1 MAQEC
6 NSRTLKGRMR
16 QIAKSLAIKSGA
28 LGLYHRVKHRE
39 VLTVLMFHR
48 LLPQDLI
55 SVYGADE
62 GYTISTEL
70 FEELVEFVAVH
81 YTIVSLGDVL
91 GSRKGKAPLPKR
103 PLLITFDDGWDDNAV
118 FAAPILMR
126 MNVPWTLFVATG
138 APDAGSHWWQE
149 TLLAALR
156 SGSADYEVLKSAA
169 LRATQQEFPT
179 LPDDQAL
186 SVLVL
191 YGALPPAERDRLI
204 ATYCGNSAATQR
216 PRDMASWE
224 TLKALH
230 EGGVSIGAHGTSHL
244 PLTVVEDPER
254 EISQSK
260 TELEKRLGAEA
271 GITMSFPHG
280 LYNASL
286 VETAHKNGLKLLF
299 TSEPVLNRC
308 SGGWLES
315 DLVGRIS
322 ISTTD
327 VAGPT
332 GMLRPDRLMPWLML
346 RRQAAM

>member
-1 MAQEC
+1 
-6 NSRTLKGRMR
+6 MR
-16 QIAKSLAIKSGA
+16 QIAKSLAIKSGG

-55 SVYGADE
+55 PVYGADE

-70 FEELVEFVAVH
+70 FEDLVEFLAVH

-91 GSRKGKAPLPKR
+91 GSRNRKAPLPDR
-103 PLLITFDDGWDDNAV
+103 PLLITFDDGWNDNAV
-118 FAAPILMR
+118 FAAPILTR

-138 APDAGSHWWQE
+138 APETGPHWWQE

-156 SGSADYEVLKSAA
+156 SGSVDYEVLKGAA
-169 LRATQQEFPT
+169 LRSVRQEFPE

-186 SVLVL
+186 SLLVL
-191 YGALPPAERDRLI
+191 YGALPPTERDDLI
-204 ATYCGNSAATQR
+204 ATYCGKSAAAHR

-224 TLKALH
+224 TLKTLH
-230 EGGVSIGAHGTSHL
+230 DGGVSIGAHGISHL
-244 PLTVVEDPER
+244 PLTMVEDPER
-254 EISQSK
+254 EISQSRS
-260 TELEKRLGAEA
+260 ELERRLGTQA

-280 LYNASL
+280 RYNASL
-286 VETAHKNGLKLLF
+286 IETAHEKGLSLLF

-315 DLVGRIS
+315 DLIGRIS
-322 ISTTD
+322 ISTAD